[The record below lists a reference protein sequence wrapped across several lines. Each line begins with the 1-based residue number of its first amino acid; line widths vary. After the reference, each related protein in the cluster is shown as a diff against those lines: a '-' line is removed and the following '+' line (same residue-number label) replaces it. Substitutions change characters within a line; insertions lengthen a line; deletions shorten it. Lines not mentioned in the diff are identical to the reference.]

1 MSYILDALKKSE
13 KERAQ
18 HHNPSIT
25 PTTSDSSTPTSPYHL
40 WTWGIG
46 SLLLIILIILWN
58 NLTTP
63 SIPPSTPVTQAS
75 KLPTIA
81 IKKTSI
87 PAKEPLK
94 SVSPAPIISVKEP
107 IHPKKIIAPK
117 HKAHDEPAP
126 TLHELSQAMR
136 IKIPPLHI
144 EAHVYDKDVK
154 RRMVII
160 NGNIE
165 REGAWIDN
173 KLQLIQITE
182 TGVLMSYESTQFQIQ
197 TFGQP

>member
-18 HHNPSIT
+18 HHNPNIT
-25 PTTSDSSTPTSPYHL
+25 PTTSDISTPTSSYHL

-46 SLLLIILIILWN
+46 SLLLMILIILWSN
-58 NLTTP
+58 HTTP
-63 SIPPSTPVTQAS
+63 SIPPSTPVTQAT
-75 KLPTIA
+75 KLPSIA
-81 IKKTSI
+81 IKEASI
-87 PAKEPLK
+87 PAKESLK
-94 SVSPAPIISVKEP
+94 SVSPVPITSVKAPIQ
-107 IHPKKIIAPK
+107 PKRSITPK
-117 HKAHDEPAP
+117 HQTYDEPAP
-126 TLHELSQAMR
+126 TLHELSQAIR

-165 REGAWIDN
+165 REGAWIDH

-182 TGVLMSYESTQFQIQ
+182 TGVLMSYESTPFQIQ